1 MSMDVITIES
11 EAYQNLLT
19 QLNRIESFV
28 ERTAGLYCDIEEN
41 LELTSKELVKTLGVS
56 LSTLYRWRQN
66 GMIRHRFLKNGEVR
80 YPFNALFFAVR
91 HSHLSVPGL
100 SKEEVMR
107 RLNEFKDNLIINGI
121 TYNELRND

>member
-1 MSMDVITIES
+1 MDVIMIES
-11 EAYQNLLT
+11 EAYQKLLT

-28 ERTAGLYCDIEEN
+28 ERTTGLYCDIEEN
-41 LELTSKELVKTLGVS
+41 LELTTKELVSVLGVS

-66 GMIRHRFLKNGEVR
+66 GMVRYRFLKNGEIR

-91 HSHLSVPGL
+91 HAHLSVPGL
-100 SKEEVMR
+100 SKEEVMK
-107 RLNEFKDNLIINGI
+107 RLNKFKDNLIINGI